1 VTWTTRADV
10 VARLRRRW
18 DTGEFLTG
26 YAGHHPWQPV
36 DVPLRGP
43 RPREIGADFAAV
55 QDWVR
60 AWRAEQGGPLRV
72 EFETVGGRVIG
83 TNELPARVWI
93 DGYRQLWTLLG
104 VTSQATRF
112 AALADHIRAVAP
124 RLVDW
129 LLHHPHTV
137 LKLDDDTWHKIVDTV
152 RWIDAMADRQV
163 YVRQIDV
170 PGVDTKFIEANRA
183 IIATLLDRQL
193 DPARVDPTAT
203 GFAARYGLRDKPRYV
218 RYRWLDPTRTTAG
231 HTELTV
237 RVPELA
243 PLDVT
248 RVFVLENET
257 TYLAFPDTPD
267 AIAIF
272 GGGYAVTRLA
282 GLAWLS
288 DRRLLYWGD
297 LDTHGF
303 TILDMLRRQ
312 FPDVR
317 SMLMDRATLLAHES
331 QWVREDKPATGHL
344 PLLTP
349 TEAALYQDLVADTFG
364 TAVRL
369 EQERV
374 RYSVIITAVA
384 AI

>member
-1 VTWTTRADV
+1 MTIVQSVSRSQGDLVRGDPVGPVFAQIEEMEQVECD
-10 VARLRRRW
+10 VARVFIMPGLVG
-18 DTGEFLTG
+18 D
-26 YAGHHPWQPV
+26 
-36 DVPLRGP
+36 
-43 RPREIGADFAAV
+43 AD
-55 QDWVR
+55 
-60 AWRAEQGGPLRV
+60 
-72 EFETVGGRVIG
+72 
-83 TNELPARVWI
+83 
-93 DGYRQLWTLLG
+93 DGYQVGAFGVQPRQGRTAVWEPDG
-104 VTSQATRF
+104 TS
-112 AALADHIRAVAP
+112 LA
-124 RLVDW
+124 
-129 LLHHPHTV
+129 
-137 LKLDDDTWHKIVDTV
+137 
-152 RWIDAMADRQV
+152 
-163 YVRQIDV
+163 
-170 PGVDTKFIEANRA
+170 
-183 IIATLLDRQL
+183 LLDRQL

-248 RVFVLENET
+248 GVFVLENET
-257 TYLAFPDTPD
+257 TYLAFPDTTD

-282 GLAWLS
+282 GLTWLS

-374 RYSVIITAVA
+374 RYSVITTAVA